1 MADINLFN
9 DDAFSLASL
18 TASINDQPFVPG
30 RIAQLG
36 MFAEEGITTTTV
48 QIEKDGETLELV
60 SSAERG
66 APGQVVVGSKRNM
79 IPFNTIHLPERGTIK
94 ADEIQNIRAFGSQTE
109 LQALQVVVNTRLAK
123 ARRQLDATHEWHR
136 IGAIKGLILD
146 ADAESVLVNL
156 YSAFGLTQQ
165 VVKFALDN
173 DETDVRTKCLDVQ
186 EAIEDVLGSVQFM
199 GVRVFCG
206 KDFWRDL
213 IVHPSIRDTYLNSQA
228 AAALRGD
235 PRDAFDF
242 GGCTFERYRGK
253 VGGVAYVGDDEAY
266 AVPEGVPD
274 LFITRYAPAD
284 YMETVNTN
292 GLPYYAKQELMRM
305 AKGVDM
311 EAQSNPIHLCTR
323 PRAVIKLTRTAA

>member
-1 MADINLFN
+1 MADINIFA
-9 DDAFSLASL
+9 DDAFSLSSL
-18 TASINDQPFVPG
+18 TAAINEQPFVPS

-36 MFAEEGITTTTV
+36 IFSEEGITTTTV

-79 IPFNTIHLPERGTIK
+79 IPFNTVHLPEFAAIK
-94 ADEIQNIRAFGSQTE
+94 ADEIQNIRAFGSETE
-109 LQALQVVVNTRLAK
+109 LQAVQTVVNTRLGK

-146 ADAESVLVNL
+146 ADANTVLVDL
-156 YSAFGLTQQ
+156 FTAFGLTQQ
-165 VVKFALDN
+165 TVVFDLDV
-173 DETDVRTKCLDVQ
+173 TDTEVREKCLDVQ
-186 EAIEDVLGSVQFM
+186 EAIEDVLGAVQFL
-199 GVRVFCG
+199 GVRVLCG
-206 KDFWRDL
+206 KNFWRDL
-213 IVHPSIRDTYLNSQA
+213 ITHPSVEKTYLNSQM

-242 GGCTFERYRGK
+242 GGCVFERYRGK
-253 VGGVAYVGDDEAY
+253 VGGVAYVADDEAY
-266 AVPEGVPD
+266 AFAEGVPD
-274 LFITRYAPAD
+274 LFVTRYAPAD

-305 AKGVDM
+305 GKGVDL

-323 PRAVIKLTRTAA
+323 PRSVIKLTRT